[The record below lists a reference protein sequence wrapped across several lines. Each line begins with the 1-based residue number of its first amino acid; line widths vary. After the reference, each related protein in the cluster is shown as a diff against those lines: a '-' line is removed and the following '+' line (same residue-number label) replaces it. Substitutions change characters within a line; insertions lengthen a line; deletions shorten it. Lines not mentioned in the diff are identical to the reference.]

1 MMAEQDDTKTVVA
14 AFVKRVLEDGTTQK
28 DPAMVAAIA
37 ELIKEFWLL

>member
-1 MMAEQDDTKTVVA
+1 MAEQDDVKTA
-14 AFVKRVLEDGTTQK
+14 IGNFVKRVLESDETQK